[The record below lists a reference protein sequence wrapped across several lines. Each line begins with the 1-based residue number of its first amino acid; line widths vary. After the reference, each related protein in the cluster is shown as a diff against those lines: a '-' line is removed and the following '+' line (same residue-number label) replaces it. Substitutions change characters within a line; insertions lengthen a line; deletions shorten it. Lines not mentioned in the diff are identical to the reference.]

1 MNSEAQVRLDEI
13 LKKSPDTL
21 NKDEIAFLRARRSY
35 LKPSQLEEYASI
47 LNQTSAMEPVK
58 KNAKKSPKAH

>member
-1 MNSEAQVRLDEI
+1 MDSESEKHLNEI
-13 LKKSPDTL
+13 LKKSPNTL